1 MQNELPT
8 LSEIY
13 VLDLTDPQ
21 ACMELHNAVK
31 GKGLD
36 ILVNNAGMGVYGEY
50 HETNLEAE
58 IAQIDLNIR
67 ALGILTKLFLA
78 DFIAADHGAILN
90 VASLAAFVP
99 GPLMA
104 GYYASKS
111 YVLRLS
117 QAIYEELRQR
127 GSKVSISVL
136 CPGPVRTSFNQR
148 AGVDEGVPGMASAD
162 VAAYA
167 VKMMFKRKL
176 VIIPGFLMR
185 LTRWGQSL
193 LPTKLLL
200 RVLYRLQLLK
210 KVSV

>member
-1 MQNELPT
+1 
-8 LSEIY
+8 
-13 VLDLTDPQ
+13 
-21 ACMELHNAVK
+21 MELHNAVK

-50 HETNLEAE
+50 HETSLEAE
-58 IAQIDLNIR
+58 IAQINLNVG

-117 QAIYEELRQR
+117 QAVYEELRQR